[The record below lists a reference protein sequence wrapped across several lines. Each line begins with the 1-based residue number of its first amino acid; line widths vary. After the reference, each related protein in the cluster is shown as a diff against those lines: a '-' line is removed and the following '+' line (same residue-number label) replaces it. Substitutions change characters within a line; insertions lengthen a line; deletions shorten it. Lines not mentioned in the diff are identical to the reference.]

1 MRVREPGI
9 ATISH
14 LRGRSALTPFRAQRL
29 HDSLSRE
36 LPGFAAITAEYIYF
50 VELRDP
56 LTDDQERLLAGLL
69 DAQSACADA
78 AGNDTYGFLVVPR
91 PGTISPWSSK
101 ASDILHNCGLHAI
114 SRVERGIQWRIQ
126 MTTAGGDTDARLQT
140 VVVPRIHD
148 RMTQAVIASVDG
160 AGALF
165 EHAAPRLL
173 QSVDI
178 AATGRAALEQ
188 ANRDMGLAL
197 SDDEITYLLEH
208 FRELQRNPN
217 DIELMMF
224 AQANSEHCRHKIF
237 NCQWTID
244 GEDQHR
250 SLFSMIRHTHD
261 SHPGRVLSAYA
272 DNAAVMSGS
281 LASWFFPDA
290 EDNRYRAVEESAD
303 ILMKVETHNHPTAIS
318 PYPGAATGSGGE
330 IRDEAAT
337 GRGAR
342 FKAGLTGFSV
352 SNLRIP
358 GFEQPW
364 EQDHGRPGRIASA
377 LDIMLE
383 GPIGAASFNNEF
395 GRPALCGYFRTL
407 ELEVPGA
414 GGQAEVRGYHK
425 PIMVAGGLGAIRR
438 GQVAKNG
445 FPEGTR
451 IVVLGGPA
459 MLIGLG
465 GGAASSLASGQ
476 GEESLDFA
484 SVQRDNPEMQRR
496 CQEVIDRCWQLGDNN
511 PIQSLHDVGAGGLSN
526 ALPELVDGA
535 GRGGSFDLRA
545 IPNDDPAMSPM
556 EIWCNEAQERYVL
569 AIGAAE
575 VETFA
580 AVCARERCPWAI
592 LGTAT
597 DKRHL
602 LVADPLDGTAPVDLP
617 MSLLLGNPPTM
628 HRTVTRRPP
637 PASPLN
643 FGELDLV
650 DAIHRVLRLP
660 GIADKSFL
668 ITIGDRTVGGLS
680 VRDQMVGPWQVP
692 VADCAVTAS
701 GFQGYTGEAMAMGER
716 APLALID
723 APASGRM
730 AVAEAI
736 MNVAAAPIDSLGDI
750 TLSANWMAACGH
762 PGEDARLFD
771 TVQAVA
777 MELCPALGIAI
788 PVGKDS
794 LSMKTVWQ
802 EQGGER
808 AVTSPLSL
816 VVTAFAVVSDIRR
829 ALTPALRHDA
839 GESDLLFI
847 DLAAGRQ
854 RLGGSALAQVHA
866 QSGNECPDVNDAGAI
881 RAFFD
886 DLQWLNQQG
895 LVLAYHDR
903 SDGGLLVSLCEMA
916 FAGHTGIN
924 VDLDPLGP
932 DATAALFTEELGA
945 VIQIRRDQRQQVLA
959 RFAASPSLNG
969 HVHLLG
975 APDDSDQL
983 RFEHGGKTLV
993 SASRS
998 DLYRVWRETSYRM
1011 QTLRD
1016 DPQCALE
1023 AFERADDP
1031 RAKPLHAQLGF
1042 DPADDTS
1049 APFVGGHRPR
1059 VAILREQGVNGH
1071 VEMAAAFDRA
1081 GFDASDVHMTDILE
1095 DRVSLNDFH
1104 GIAACGGFSY
1114 GDVLGAGGGWANT
1127 ILYNERSRTAFGA
1140 FFERDDTF
1148 ALGVCNGC
1156 QMFAHL
1162 GELVGGSGHW
1172 PRFLRNRSEQFEARL
1187 VMVEIGES
1195 PSIFFAG
1202 MQGSVLPVPVA
1213 HGEGRAVFRDDD
1225 DLRAVQEQQLVC
1237 LRYVESSGQPAIGY
1251 PANPN
1256 GSTDG
1261 ITGLTTP
1268 DGRVTILM
1276 PHPERVIRSVQHSW
1290 HPGGW
1295 GEDGPWLRMFRNA
1308 RTWLA

>member
-1 MRVREPGI
+1 
-9 ATISH
+9 
-14 LRGRSALTPFRAQRL
+14 
-29 HDSLSRE
+29 
-36 LPGFAAITAEYIYF
+36 
-50 VELRDP
+50 
-56 LTDDQERLLAGLL
+56 
-69 DAQSACADA
+69 
-78 AGNDTYGFLVVPR
+78 
-91 PGTISPWSSK
+91 
-101 ASDILHNCGLHAI
+101 
-114 SRVERGIQWRIQ
+114 
-126 MTTAGGDTDARLQT
+126 
-140 VVVPRIHD
+140 
-148 RMTQAVIASVDG
+148 
-160 AGALF
+160 
-165 EHAAPRLL
+165 
-173 QSVDI
+173 
-178 AATGRAALEQ
+178 LE
-188 ANRDMGLAL
+188 
-197 SDDEITYLLEH
+197 
-208 FRELQRNPN
+208 RNPN

-237 NCQWTID
+237 NGQWTID
-244 GEDQHR
+244 GEDQNR
-250 SLFSMIRHTHD
+250 TLFAMIRHTYD
-261 SHPGRVLSAYA
+261 SHPGRVLSAYE
-272 DNAAVMSGS
+272 DNSAVMSGS
-281 LASWFFPDA
+281 AATWFFPDA
-290 EDNRYRAVEESAD
+290 RSHRYQAVEEVAD

-318 PYPGAATGSGGE
+318 PYAGAATGSGGE

-383 GPIGAASFNNEF
+383 GPIGAAAFNNEF

-407 ELEVPGA
+407 EFSLPGA
-414 GGQAEVRGYHK
+414 EGEVVGYHK

-438 GQVAKNG
+438 GQIAKND

-465 GGAASSLASGQ
+465 GGAASSVASGE

-496 CQEVIDRCWQLGDNN
+496 CQEVIDRCWQLGDDN

-535 GRGGSFDLRA
+535 ARGGSFDLRA
-545 IPNDDPAMSPM
+545 IPSDDPGMSPM

-569 AIGAAE
+569 AVRPGE
-575 VETFA
+575 VERFA
-580 AVCARERCPWAI
+580 AICARERCPWAI
-592 LGTAT
+592 LGRAS

-602 LVADPLDGTAPVDLP
+602 LVADPLDDTTPVDLP
-617 MSLLLGNPPTM
+617 MSLLLGNPPSM

-637 PASPLN
+637 PGSPLD
-643 FGELDLV
+643 FGELDIS
-650 DAIHRVLRLP
+650 DAVRRVLQLP
-660 GIADKSFL
+660 AIADKSFL
-668 ITIGDRTVGGLS
+668 ITIADRTVGGLS

-701 GFQGYTGEAMAMGER
+701 GFRGYTGEAMAMGER
-716 APLALID
+716 APLAVID

-736 MNVAAAPIDSLGDI
+736 MNIAAAPVDSLGDI

-771 TVQAVA
+771 TVRAVA
-777 MELCPALGIAI
+777 MDLCPALGIAI

-802 EQGGER
+802 ERGREH

-816 VVTAFAVVSDIRR
+816 VVSAFAPVSDIRR
-829 ALTPALRHDA
+829 ALTPMLRGDA
-839 GESDLLFI
+839 GESDLLFV
-847 DLAAGRQ
+847 DLAAGRL
-854 RLGGSALAQVHA
+854 RLGGSALAQTHA
-866 QSGNECPDVNDAGAI
+866 QLGIECPDVDDAGVI
-881 RAFFD
+881 RDFFA

-903 SDGGLLVSLCEMA
+903 SDGGLVVTLCEMA
-916 FAGHTGIN
+916 FAGHMGLD
-924 VDLDPLGP
+924 VDLDPLGH
-932 DATAALFTEELGA
+932 DGIGALFAEELGA
-945 VIQIRRDQRQQVLA
+945 VIQIPRAQRDRVFE
-959 RFAASPSLNG
+959 RFAASSLKR

-975 APDDSDQL
+975 APVDGDQI
-983 RFEHGGKTLV
+983 RFVHGGKTIMR
-993 SASRS
+993 APRS
-998 DLYRVWRETSYRM
+998 DLYRAWRETSYQM
-1011 QTLRD
+1011 QSLRD
-1016 DPQCALE
+1016 EPECALE
-1023 AFERADDP
+1023 AFARPDD
-1031 RAKPLHAQLGF
+1031 RHAKPLHAFFGF
-1042 DPADDTS
+1042 DPGDDVC

-1095 DRVSLNDFH
+1095 DRVSLNDFQ

-1127 ILYNERSRTAFGA
+1127 IMFNERSRIAFGE
-1140 FFERDDTF
+1140 FFNRADTF

-1162 GELVGGSGHW
+1162 GELIGGAGHW

-1195 PSIFFAG
+1195 PSLFFAG

-1213 HGEGRAVFRDDD
+1213 HGEGRAVFRNAGDR
-1225 DLRAVQEQQLVC
+1225 RAVEEAQLVC
-1237 LRYVESSGQPAIGY
+1237 LRYVESAGQPARNY

-1256 GSTDG
+1256 GSSDG

-1290 HPGGW
+1290 HPSGW

-1308 RTWLA
+1308 RAWLA

>member
-1 MRVREPGI
+1 MSVRGPGI
-9 ATISH
+9 VTISH

-29 HDSLSRE
+29 HDTLSRE
-36 LPGFAAITAEYIYF
+36 LSGFAAITAEYRYF

-56 LTDDQERLLAGLL
+56 FTDDQQRLLAELL
-69 DAQSACADA
+69 DARPACADLT
-78 AGNDTYGFLVVPR
+78 GSDDYGFLVVPR

-101 ASDILHNCGLHAI
+101 ASDILHNCGLHGI
-114 SRVERGIQWRIQ
+114 SRVERGVQWWVQ
-126 MTTAGGDTDARLQT
+126 MTAADARLQA
-140 VVVPRIHD
+140 VVAPRIHD
-148 RMTQAVIASVDG
+148 RMTQAVIPSIDG
-160 AGALF
+160 VGALF
-165 EHAAPRLL
+165 QHAAPRPL
-173 QSVDI
+173 QTVDI
-178 AATGRAALEQ
+178 AATGRAALER

-197 SDDEITYLLEH
+197 NDDEIGYLLEH
-208 FRELQRNPN
+208 FRALQRNPN

-237 NCQWTID
+237 NCRWTID

-250 SLFSMIRHTHD
+250 TLFAMIRHTHS

-281 LASWFFPDA
+281 PATWFFPDA
-290 EDNRYRAVEESAD
+290 ENNRYRAVEESAD

-364 EQDHGRPGRIASA
+364 ERDYGRPGRIASA

-407 ELEVPGA
+407 ELEVPVAGA
-414 GGQAEVRGYHK
+414 EPEVRGYHK
-425 PIMVAGGLGAIRR
+425 PIMVAGGVGAIRR

-465 GGAASSLASGQ
+465 GGAASSLASGE

-496 CQEVIDRCWQLGDNN
+496 CQEVIDRCWQLGDDN

-535 GRGGSFDLRA
+535 ERGGNFDLRA
-545 IPNDDPAMSPM
+545 IPSDDPGMSPM

-575 VETFA
+575 VESFA
-580 AVCARERCPWAI
+580 AICARERCPWAI
-592 LGTAT
+592 LGTAN
-597 DKRHL
+597 DSRHL
-602 LVADPLDGTAPVDLP
+602 LVADATGSTTPVDLP
-617 MSLLLGNPPTM
+617 MSLLLGNPPSM

-637 PASPLN
+637 RASPLDL
-643 FGELDLV
+643 GRLDIV
-650 DAIHRVLRLP
+650 DAIGRVLRLP
-660 GIADKSFL
+660 GVADKSFL

-701 GFQGYTGEAMAMGER
+701 GFRGYTGEAMAMGER

-802 EQGGER
+802 DAGGER

-816 VVTAFAVVSDIRR
+816 VVSAFAVVDDIRR
-829 ALTPALRHDA
+829 VLTPELRGDA
-839 GESDLLFI
+839 GESDLLFV

-854 RLGGSALAQVHA
+854 RLGGSALAQVHG
-866 QSGNECPDVNDAGAI
+866 QTGNECPDVGNAAAI
-881 RAFFD
+881 GEFFD
-886 DLQWLNQQG
+886 HLQWLNQQG

-903 SDGGLLVSLCEMA
+903 SDGGLIVTLCEMA
-916 FAGHTGIN
+916 FAGHTGVNIN
-924 VDLDPLGP
+924 LDPLGP
-932 DATAALFTEELGA
+932 DAIAALFAEELGA
-945 VIQIRRDQRQQVLA
+945 VIQIPRGQRQRVLA
-959 RFAASPSLNG
+959 RFAASASLEG

-975 APDDSDQL
+975 APADDDQL

-993 SASRS
+993 EASRS
-998 DLYRVWRETSYRM
+998 DLYRIWRETSYRM
-1011 QTLRD
+1011 QSLRD

-1023 AFERADDP
+1023 AFQRPDDP
-1031 RAKPLHAQLGF
+1031 RAKPLHASLGF
-1042 DPADDTS
+1042 DPAEDIC
-1049 APFVGGHRPR
+1049 APFIGGHRPR
-1059 VAILREQGVNGH
+1059 IAILREQGVNGH

-1095 DRVSLNDFH
+1095 NRVSLEDFH

-1127 ILYNERSRTAFGA
+1127 VLYNERSRTAFGE
-1140 FFERDDTF
+1140 FFTRDDTF

-1162 GELVGGSGHW
+1162 GDLVVGTSHW

-1187 VMVEIGES
+1187 AMVEIGDS

-1213 HGEGRAVFRDDD
+1213 HGEGRAVFRTDE

-1237 LRYVESSGQPAIGY
+1237 LRYVESAGQPALGY

-1256 GSTDG
+1256 GSRDG

-1268 DGRVTILM
+1268 DGRVTVLM

-1290 HPGGW
+1290 HPADW

-1308 RTWLA
+1308 RAWLG